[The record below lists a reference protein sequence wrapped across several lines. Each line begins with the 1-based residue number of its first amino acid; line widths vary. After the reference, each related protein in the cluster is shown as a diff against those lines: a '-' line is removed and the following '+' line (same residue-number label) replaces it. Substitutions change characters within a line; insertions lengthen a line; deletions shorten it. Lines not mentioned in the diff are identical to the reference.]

1 MTGTTRTTTP
11 IWVPDPEQAA
21 ASTIA
26 RFARYA
32 ATHHGAPVAD
42 PLDYHGLWRW
52 SVQHLEQYWAAVW
65 EFSDIRS
72 ATPYKQILPE
82 PTMPGSRWFTG
93 AQVNYAEH
101 ILRAR
106 AGDQDTPALACLR
119 ETGERLTITWAQ
131 LRGQVAAPVA
141 TLRALGVSP
150 GDRVV
155 GYLPPGPHAVVGLL
169 ATAAI
174 GAVWSQ
180 CAPDYNP
187 PAVLDRFAQLAPT
200 VLIAADGYRHNGTTY
215 DRRAD
220 TDTIAAGL
228 SLAAVIDVDHI
239 GLGPATTSS
248 GVPRWSWTD
257 ATADTTAPR
266 NFAPVPFDHPL
277 WVLFT
282 SGTTGRPKGI
292 VHGHGGITLGL
303 SALVGMTFDLAPGD
317 RFFWYTSTN
326 WMMWN
331 VVVSALVTGATAV
344 IYDGSPTHPDP
355 SRLWRI
361 AAEHGVTYFGTS
373 PGYLAASERAG
384 LDPAGTVDLSALR
397 TLGSTGSPLPVTAYH
412 WVTEH
417 VGERVQL
424 SSCTGGTDAVTAFA
438 ASNPLTPVWPGEL
451 SAPCLGV
458 ALESWDERGNA
469 GVGRVGELVLTKPL
483 PSMPL
488 YFWGDPD
495 GARLRQAYFDT
506 YPGVWRHGDWVTF
519 TDRGSLVLHGRSD
532 ATLNRHGIRLGS
544 AEIYDAV
551 EALPEIGEA
560 LIVGVDEHDG
570 GYWMPLFVTLTAR
583 LELTDELRER
593 IRRAIRSH
601 ASPRHVP
608 DDIIAVPAIPHTKTG
623 KRLEV
628 PIKRILQGADPADVL
643 SYDAIDNPHAVDSIT
658 TAASTARNL

>member
-21 ASTIA
+21 ASTIV

-42 PLDYHGLWRW
+42 PLNYRRLWRW

-72 ATPYKQILPE
+72 ATPYEQVLPE

-101 ILRAR
+101 ILRPR

-131 LRGQVAAPVA
+131 LRGQVAALAA

-169 ATAAI
+169 ASAAI

-200 VLIAADGYRHNGTTY
+200 VLIAADGYHHNGTTY

-303 SALVGMTFDLAPGD
+303 STLVGMTFDLAPGD
-317 RFFWYTSTN
+317 RFFWYTSTKLDD
-326 WMMWN
+326 
-331 VVVSALVTGATAV
+331 VE
-344 IYDGSPTHPDP
+344 
-355 SRLWRI
+355 RR
-361 AAEHGVTYFGTS
+361 GV
-373 PGYLAASERAG
+373 RAN
-384 LDPAGTVDLSALR
+384 DR
-397 TLGSTGSPLPVTAYH
+397 
-412 WVTEH
+412 
-417 VGERVQL
+417 
-424 SSCTGGTDAVTAFA
+424 
-438 ASNPLTPVWPGEL
+438 
-451 SAPCLGV
+451 
-458 ALESWDERGNA
+458 
-469 GVGRVGELVLTKPL
+469 
-483 PSMPL
+483 
-488 YFWGDPD
+488 
-495 GARLRQAYFDT
+495 
-506 YPGVWRHGDWVTF
+506 RH
-519 TDRGSLVLHGRSD
+519 R
-532 ATLNRHGIRLGS
+532 
-544 AEIYDAV
+544 
-551 EALPEIGEA
+551 
-560 LIVGVDEHDG
+560 
-570 GYWMPLFVTLTAR
+570 
-583 LELTDELRER
+583 
-593 IRRAIRSH
+593 
-601 ASPRHVP
+601 
-608 DDIIAVPAIPHTKTG
+608 
-623 KRLEV
+623 
-628 PIKRILQGADPADVL
+628 
-643 SYDAIDNPHAVDSIT
+643 
-658 TAASTARNL
+658 RNL